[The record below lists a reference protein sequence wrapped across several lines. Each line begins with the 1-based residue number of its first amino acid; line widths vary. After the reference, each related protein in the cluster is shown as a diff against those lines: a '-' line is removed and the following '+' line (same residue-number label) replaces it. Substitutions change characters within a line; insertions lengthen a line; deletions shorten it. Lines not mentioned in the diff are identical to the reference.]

1 MDTNNFAD
9 LIIRIKNGY
18 LSKKEAV
25 FCRQS
30 NFNLNILKKL
40 KELKLIKDFKET
52 SDKKTVLI
60 ELLYHNNNEPALTDV
75 KIQSRPGK
83 RIYRSYKDLKPVLS
97 GLGFSIISTPKG
109 ILTNK
114 EARKLKVGGEV
125 LFDIW

>member
-1 MDTNNFAD
+1 MENNFAD

-18 LSKKEAV
+18 LSKKDTIL
-25 FCRQS
+25 CYRS

-40 KELKLIKDFKET
+40 KELNFIKDFKE
-52 SDKKTVLI
+52 SEDKKTVLV
-60 ELLYHNNNEPALTDV
+60 ELLYRDGKPALTDV
-75 KIQSRPGK
+75 RIQSRPGK
-83 RIYRSYKDLKPVLS
+83 RIYRSYKELKPVLS

-109 ILTNK
+109 ILNNK